1 MAPKVREAKVTP
13 AAGGAEALTA
23 KPMEVDVAVP
33 ATVAAALIVD
43 APPTVELAAFKL
55 MVATPDELVSAVP
68 VEGLRVATVASAA
81 LKVTTTLGIGAPVLL
96 NTVAFTVAGV
106 LVVAAPVVGSV
117 RAIDIVGAAVAVV
130 PVPVPEVVLLAPPA
144 PQPDSKT
151 VIATKNTEVNVLA

>member
-1 MAPKVREAKVTP
+1 
-13 AAGGAEALTA
+13 
-23 KPMEVDVAVP
+23 MEVDVAVP
-33 ATVAAALIVD
+33 ATVAVALIVD
-43 APPTVELAAFKL
+43 APPAVELAAFKL

-68 VEGLRVATVASAA
+68 VVGLRVATVASAA

-130 PVPVPEVVLLAPPA
+130 PAPVPVPEVVLLAPPA
-144 PQPDSKT
+144 PQPDTKT
-151 VIATKNTEVNVLA
+151 VIATKNKAANVLA